1 MALATVQNT
10 LLDRF
15 KAQYDLSAY
24 SALTIAWSNQ
34 QFTPP
39 DNAGWFRVNVL
50 PAGSFRASLGGAA
63 QRFRNTG
70 LLVVDCFQPKS
81 NTDADAIAMADA
93 VAGWFRGTILTGV
106 SLTGAP
112 SLTRLGAEENYYG
125 FSVLIP
131 YRYDDS
137 V

>member
-15 KAQYDLSAY
+15 KAQYDASAY
-24 SALTIAWSNQ
+24 SSLTIAWSNQ

-50 PAGSFRASLGGAA
+50 PGGAFRASLGGSV

-81 NTDADAIAMADA
+81 DTDAAAIAMADA
-93 VAGWFRGTILTGV
+93 VAGWFRGV
-106 SLTGAP
+106 SLTAVSLIEAP
-112 SLTRLGAEENYYG
+112 SITRLGDEDNFYG
-125 FSVLIP
+125 FSVVVP
-131 YRYDDS
+131 YRYDDT